1 MENSVYKEIKKTIE
15 KIKKEDASYNSF
27 VEIFEER
34 SLERAGKIDSMLAN
48 NQPAGALAG
57 IPVAVKDNIVIK
69 GKSATCASKILE
81 GFVSPYDAEVILR
94 LEEAGAIIIGRTNMD
109 EFAMGS
115 STETSV
121 YGVTRNPVDT
131 SRVPGGSS
139 GGSAAAVAAGLV
151 PYAIGSDT
159 GGSVRQPASFCGVC
173 GMKPSY
179 GAVSRYGLIAFASSL
194 DQIGPF
200 AKDMAGI
207 EKVFNVIAGF
217 DEKDETSREIEKN
230 PARKEKIVCGVPR
243 EYMNC
248 SGNVKDLFD
257 KALKKLGD
265 DFEII
270 DVSLPST
277 EYAVSVYYIIAPSEA
292 SSNLARFDGIRYG
305 MRADSEGLIDGY
317 FKTRGKGFGDEV
329 KRRIMIG
336 SFALSSGYY
345 DAYYLKAL
353 KVRRLIKNEF
363 EKVFEKADV
372 IISPTSPRT
381 AFKIGEITD
390 PLSLY
395 LQDIFTIPA
404 NMAGIPALSIPC
416 GNDKDGLP
424 AGFQIMAPRFQD
436 RFLIDTAKK
445 IEKVMGTVPITN
457 AWAEGGV

>member
-1 MENSVYKEIKKTIE
+1 MKEKVFAKIKKVLE
-15 KIKKEDASYNSF
+15 KIKNEDANYNCF
-27 VEIFEER
+27 VEVFEER
-34 SLERAGKIDSMLAN
+34 ALEKAEIIDGILEKN
-48 NQPAGALAG
+48 EPAGSLAG

-69 GKSATCASKILE
+69 GKSATCSSKILE
-81 GFVSPYDAEVILR
+81 GFVSPYDAEVVKR
-94 LEEAGAIIIGRTNMD
+94 LESEGAIIVGRTNMD

-121 YGVTRNPVDT
+121 YGPTRNPVNT
-131 SRVPGGSS
+131 ACVPGGSS

-151 PYAIGSDT
+151 PFALGSDT
-159 GGSVRQPASFCGVC
+159 GGSIRQPASFCGVC

-207 EKVFNVIAGF
+207 EKVFNVIAGE
-217 DEKDETSREIEKN
+217 DKKDETSQRTEETFK
-230 PARKEKIVCGVPR
+230 AKKKIVCGIPK
-243 EYMNC
+243 EY
-248 SGNVKDLFD
+248 SGSSSAVKEVFKAASD
-257 KALKKLGD
+257 KLPS
-265 DFEII
+265 DFELI

-305 MRADSEGLIDGY
+305 MRTDSEDLIDGY
-317 FKTRGKGFGDEV
+317 LKTRGAGFGEEV
-329 KRRIMIG
+329 KRRIMLG
-336 SFALSSGYY
+336 TFALSSGYY

-353 KVRRLIKNEF
+353 KVRRLIKDEF
-363 EKVFEKADV
+363 DRAFEKADV

-395 LQDIFTIPA
+395 IQDIYTIPA
-404 NMAGIPALSIPC
+404 NMAGIPAVSIPC
-416 GNDKDGLP
+416 GNAPDGLP
-424 AGFQIMAPRFQD
+424 VGFQIMAPRFKD
-436 RFLIDTAKK
+436 RFLIDTAKRF
-445 IEKVMGTVPITN
+445 EMVFSG
-457 AWAEGGV
+457 E